1 LTTNEVANEVCNPAV
16 NGKLV
21 NSKKLYG
28 FEKLDILKKKLGFF
42 CDPHWIL
49 GAIIIYQISAGK

>member
-1 LTTNEVANEVCNPAV
+1 MTTNEVANEVCDPGV

-21 NSKKLYG
+21 NSKNLYG
-28 FEKLDILKKKLGFF
+28 FEKLDIYKKLGFF

-49 GAIIIYQISAGK
+49 GAIIIYQNSAGK

>member
-1 LTTNEVANEVCNPAV
+1 LTINEVANEVCNPAV

-21 NSKKLYG
+21 NSKNLYG
-28 FEKLDILKKKLGFF
+28 FEKLDIYILKIGFF